1 MRTAFLS
8 ILFVVVVTA
17 NAQARLGETPDQLV
31 ARYGQPLSEADQ
43 KAEGIKVAQAAV
55 VFQKGGF
62 EIDVT
67 VVDGVSVQEIFK
79 KINNQPLTLGEVR
92 TLLNA
97 NAQGLDWEA
106 PVITLGG
113 GKLWKRDDNATAL
126 AGSDGS
132 LIIKSRTLAVKEAV
146 AKKEEKTPSLEGF

>member
-8 ILFVVVVTA
+8 LLFVIAITA
-17 NAQARLGETPDQLV
+17 TAQARLGETPDQLV

-43 KAEGIKVAQAAV
+43 KAEGIKVAEAVV

-67 VVDGVSVQEIFK
+67 VADGVSVQEVFK
-79 KINNQPLTLGEVR
+79 KVNGQPLTLSEAR
-92 TLLNA
+92 TLLNS

-106 PVITLGG
+106 PVSTLGG

-126 AGSDGS
+126 AASDGS
-132 LIIKSRTLAVKEAV
+132 LVIKSRTLAVKEAV
-146 AKKEEKTPSLEGF
+146 ARKEEKTPSLEGF